1 MILDHGR
8 ITPAHLQPFQVMEVS
23 EANKS
28 ALLRNDPA
36 AFPESIHE
44 AQGLLSEIERLC
56 PDDARHFGLKKDIIG
71 SVPFKL
77 LHEPASQ
84 PGTGAGMHFESYV
97 TLSYCWRGADW
108 TPTEGLGDVAP
119 GWPISERM
127 LRSLLQQRRAFN
139 EGIWVDERCINQ
151 DDPSEKSHAISAMD
165 TVYKRARLVVV
176 AIEDV
181 SFSEPE
187 ASVIRRF
194 VADAE
199 ADTDGDDVESL
210 LADDEVLF
218 QILVR
223 LASARWF
230 QRAWCSHEF
239 QLSNDLIFLLATQD
253 DILELPIA
261 ALQNLATTAFKTAR
275 QDQVRNELMRAT
287 SFICQLIWK
296 SVERRE
302 GDQSRRTIKIDFST
316 IDRLKCNVES
326 DKISISLNIAGLH
339 VYYKGRRQSKDQC
352 LWLLA
357 IITLYTGDATVFGG
371 DRGFLRRRTSILDGL
386 D

>member
-1 MILDHGR
+1 MAES
-8 ITPAHLQPFQVMEVS
+8 PAAHLQCFQAMDVS
-23 EANKS
+23 EENKL

-36 AFPESIHE
+36 AFPEAIDE
-44 AQGLLSEIERLC
+44 AKSLLSEIERLC
-56 PDDARHFGLKKDIIG
+56 PDEAQQFGLKKDIIG

-84 PGTGAGMHFESYV
+84 SGNNATGVGMHFESYI
-97 TLSYCWRGADW
+97 TLSYCWRCADW

-119 GWPISERM
+119 GWPISCRM
-127 LRSLLQQRRAFN
+127 LRSLLQQRRGFN

-151 DDPSEKSHAISAMD
+151 SDESEKSHAISAMD
-165 TVYKRARLVVV
+165 LIYKRARLVVV

-181 SFSEPE
+181 SFSEAE
-187 ASVIRRF
+187 ALVIQRF

-199 ADTDGDDVESL
+199 ADADGDERPSL
-210 LADDEVLF
+210 GDEVLF
-218 QILVR
+218 QILVK

-239 QLSNDLIFLLATQD
+239 QLSKDLVFLLATEN

-261 ALQNLATTAFKTAR
+261 VLQNLGTIAFKTAR
-275 QDQVRNELMRAT
+275 PAEARNELMRAT
-287 SFICQLIWK
+287 SFICQLIWR
-296 SVERRE
+296 STERPK
-302 GDQSRRTIKIDFST
+302 GDRSYRTIKMDFST
-316 IDRLKCNVES
+316 IDRLKCNVET
-326 DKISISLNIAGLH
+326 DKISISLNIAGLQ
-339 VYYKGRRQSKDQC
+339 VYYMGRRQSRDQC
-352 LWLLA
+352 RWLLA
-357 IITLYTGDATVFGG
+357 IITLCTGDATVFGG